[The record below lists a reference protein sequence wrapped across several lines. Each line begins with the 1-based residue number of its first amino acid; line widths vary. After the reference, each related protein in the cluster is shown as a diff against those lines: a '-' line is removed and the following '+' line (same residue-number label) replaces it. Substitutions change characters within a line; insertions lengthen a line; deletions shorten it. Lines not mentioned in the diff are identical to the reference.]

1 MHRHASSGHPGDPG
15 HPSDPS
21 DPGDP
26 GHPGHPGERGDPGHP
41 GHHRHPPHPRHPAL
55 SALATLLAL
64 PALQSA
70 LAPRARRAAA
80 RARSTRFRL
89 ERAAA
94 GRDSGREPL
103 LPPPAHLSLR
113 DSRTLNLAL
122 AAPEPGTRSA
132 ELLITRGHRRFRVP
146 LAVERD
152 TDGSPLLTATATLH
166 DALDTTRAPGAPAPA
181 PLLGDGVWRLTVV
194 TADEGGR
201 VRRRGFALAAEGA
214 GAGGAPRGPTT
225 PHAPSPRTG
234 TLMRVVRC
242 RGGRAAVQVTR
253 SPTRA
258 ELVRFEPRG
267 DGITVYGRVVAGPGE
282 RALAALAGRAVR
294 RRDGVV
300 VPVGLD
306 WDGTG
311 FRFPLPLAAMAGAG
325 PGQWVWD
332 FRVGELPLGRRLTDV
347 RDLPAAFPTP
357 FRLVALPDGRM
368 VRTHPHLTASGAFA
382 VTCLDIT
389 EETS

>member
-1 MHRHASSGHPGDPG
+1 MHHHSPT
-15 HPSDPS
+15 
-21 DPGDP
+21 
-26 GHPGHPGERGDPGHP
+26 RGG
-41 GHHRHPPHPRHPAL
+41 PPHPARSAASERPPHPAL

-80 RARSTRFRL
+80 KARSTRFRL

-122 AAPEPGTRSA
+122 AAPEPDPRSA

-152 TDGSPLLTATATLH
+152 TDGGPLLTATVTLH
-166 DALDTTRAPGAPAPA
+166 DALDTARTPRTPAPA

-201 VRRRGFALAAEGA
+201 VRRRGLTLEAPTAA
-214 GAGGAPRGPTT
+214 GAPQGPTT

-253 SPTRA
+253 SPARA
-258 ELVRFEPRG
+258 ELVRFVPRG
-267 DGITVYGRVVAGPGE
+267 DGITVHGRVVAGPSQRPVRATRAV
-282 RALAALAGRAVR
+282 RALTALPARAVR

-300 VPVGLD
+300 VPLELHWEGAA
-306 WDGTG
+306 
-311 FRFPLPLAAMAGAG
+311 FRCVLPLGAMAGAG

-347 RDLPAAFPTP
+347 RDLPSAFPTP
-357 FRLVALPDGRM
+357 FRLVALPDGRL
-368 VRTHPHLTASGAFA
+368 VRAHPHLTASGAFA

-389 EETS
+389 KETS